1 MPRIDSKTKVDLLH
15 IVLQRNILRKNQ
27 KAKKETQKKKKPA
40 ESPSFGSS
48 WIGRHS
54 KNGFSPSSSSSSS
67 SGREKKKENSRIRK
81 MKMEK
86 ESRSGSRRK
95 PENAGYPAVSTTF

>member
-15 IVLQRNILRKNQ
+15 IVLHRNILRKNQ

-54 KNGFSPSSSSSSS
+54 KNGFSPSSSSSFSLE
-67 SGREKKKENSRIRK
+67 GKKKENSRIRK